1 MFISKPLQ
9 SEFAAFYAGYVSQVE
24 EGDIVAT
31 LKNAQEQTK
40 KLLENISEEK
50 GLYAYAPEKW
60 TIKEVIEHIID
71 TERIFAY
78 RFLRVYRGDATPLPS
93 FEQNEYVKNA
103 NSNKRTLQS
112 LAKELYAVR
121 EANLLMLENL
131 DESKLDFQGTMS
143 GKTVT
148 PRALLYIM
156 AGHEAHHINIL
167 KTRYL
172 A

>member
-1 MFISKPLQ
+1 MLIKKPLK
-9 SEFAAFYAGYVSQVE
+9 SEFANFFAGYISQVE
-24 EGDIVAT
+24 EGDVVDI
-31 LKNAQEQTK
+31 LKKNQQQTK
-40 KLLENISEEK
+40 NLLDGITEEK

-60 TIKEVIEHIID
+60 TIKEVIEHITD

-78 RFLRVYRGDATPLPS
+78 RFLRIYRGDATPLPS
-93 FEQNEYVKNA
+93 FEQDNYVKNA
-103 NSNKRTLQS
+103 NSNRRTLQS

-121 EANLLMLENL
+121 EANLLMLEQL

-143 GKTVT
+143 GKEVT

-156 AGHEAHHINIL
+156 AGHEVHHINIL
-167 KTRYL
+167 KERYL

>member
-9 SEFAAFYAGYVSQVE
+9 SEFADFYAGYVSQVA

-31 LKNAQEQTK
+31 LKNAQAQTK
-40 KLLENISEEK
+40 ILLEHISEEK
-50 GLYAYAPEKW
+50 GLYVYAPEKW

-78 RFLRVYRGDATPLPS
+78 RFLRIYRGDATPLPS
-93 FEQNEYVKNA
+93 FEQNDYVKNA

-121 EANLLMLENL
+121 EANLLMLDDLE
-131 DESKLDFQGTMS
+131 ESKLGFQGTMS
-143 GKTVT
+143 GKTIT

-156 AGHEAHHINIL
+156 AGHEAHHIHIL